1 MGNHPVTAKRYAKVF
16 YMRIA
21 EDSIFDLAAQLAYYF
36 LLSLFPFLIFALAM
50 LNYLGITS
58 ETVLGLIQHFAP
70 TQSFDMIKKNLQTV
84 LDVQR
89 GGLLSFGILFA
100 VWTASNAINALI
112 RALNRAY
119 NVEES
124 RNFLIARGIAILL
137 TIGMIVVIVMALTLP
152 VFGEVIGRFLLVHL
166 GLEQKF
172 SVLIDLLR
180 WLISFLIIVFVLSC
194 IYYFAPNKKVY
205 FKDVIF
211 GAVIAAV
218 GWQIASLG
226 FSYYVSHLSN
236 FSATYGSLGT
246 VIILMLWF
254 YLTALVII
262 IGGEI
267 NAVNWFFER
276 KHEEP

>member
-1 MGNHPVTAKRYAKVF
+1 
-16 YMRIA
+16 
-21 EDSIFDLAAQLAYYF
+21 
-36 LLSLFPFLIFALAM
+36 
-50 LNYLGITS
+50 TS
-58 ETVLGLIQHFAP
+58 DMVLGLFERFAP
-70 TQSFDMIKKNLQTV
+70 NESYNMIKKNLIMV

-124 RNFLIARGIAILL
+124 RSFIVSKGIAILL
-137 TIGMIVVIVMALTLP
+137 TIGMIVVIIVALLLP
-152 VFGEVIGRFLLVHL
+152 VFGEALGSFLFTHL
-166 GLEQKF
+166 GLPEKF
-172 SVLIDLLR
+172 RVILIVLR
-180 WLISFLIIVFVLSC
+180 WLVSFLFIVMILSC
-194 IYYFAPNKKVY
+194 LYFFAPNKKVY

-218 GWQIASLG
+218 GWQVASLG
-226 FSYYVSHLSN
+226 FSYYVSN
-236 FSATYGSLGT
+236 INNYTTTYGSLGG
-246 VIILMLWF
+246 VIILMIWF

-276 KHEEP
+276 KREER